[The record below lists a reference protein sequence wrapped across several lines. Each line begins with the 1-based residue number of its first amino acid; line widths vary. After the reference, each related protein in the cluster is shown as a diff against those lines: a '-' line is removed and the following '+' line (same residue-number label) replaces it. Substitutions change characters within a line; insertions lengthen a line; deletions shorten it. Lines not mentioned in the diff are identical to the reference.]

1 MRKLRFT
8 LVTLIFGMSFFFN
21 IERLDFGEKNIIN
34 IASFVYVLGFL
45 AIILTIAI
53 PQIQHIKRSTAMVFW
68 SIIYLLVKTVFFSRP
83 VIGGVYT
90 YLSITELAMLLA
102 LVWLAYQVT
111 AATQD
116 FENAVEKIT
125 IGHGGAHVKQLSEAA
140 DDIQRE
146 MFRSRHYHR
155 PLGVISVQPNIDDA
169 NPDSHRIIRE
179 AQEKMVGS
187 YIINNVANTLQK
199 FLRPTDVILED
210 RESGRFYI
218 ICPETPKND
227 LKVLLEY
234 VEGVT
239 AEELGVGA
247 KCGFAT
253 FPDEAVVFED
263 LLQKSVERLATVS
276 APTDEEHK
284 WHKQVPKTLQHES

>member
-1 MRKLRFT
+1 MRKLRFA
-8 LVTLIFGMSFFFN
+8 LVILIFGMSFFFN

-45 AIILTIAI
+45 AIVLTVAI
-53 PQIQHIKRSTAMVFW
+53 PQVQQIKRSTAMVLW
-68 SIIYLLVKTVFFSRP
+68 SIVYLLVKIFLFSRP

-102 LVWLAYQVT
+102 LVWMAYQVT
-111 AATQD
+111 GATQD
-116 FENAVEKIT
+116 FENTVEKIT
-125 IGHGGAHVKQLSEAA
+125 IGHGGAHVRQLSEAG

-146 MFRSRHYHR
+146 MFRSRHYRR
-155 PLGVISVQPNIDDA
+155 PLGVISVQPNLDGT
-169 NPDSHRIIRE
+169 NPDAHRIIRE
-179 AQEKMVGS
+179 AQEKMVDS

-218 ICPETPKND
+218 LCPETPEND

-234 VEGVT
+234 VEDVT

-253 FPDEAVVFED
+253 FPDEAVVFDD
-263 LLQKSVERLATVS
+263 LLQKSVERLETVP
-276 APTDEEHK
+276 APTDEEYK
-284 WHKQVPKTLQHES
+284 WYKQESKILQQKL